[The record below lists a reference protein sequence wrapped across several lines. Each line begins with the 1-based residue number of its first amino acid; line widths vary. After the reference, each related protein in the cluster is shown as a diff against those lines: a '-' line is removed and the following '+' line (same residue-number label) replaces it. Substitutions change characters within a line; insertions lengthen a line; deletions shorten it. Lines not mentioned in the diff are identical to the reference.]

1 MTGHA
6 SPRAFLVALLA
17 AALCAVALS
26 ARAGAKVEPLD
37 IITST
42 GAHHYEVEVADD
54 DASRERGL
62 MYRHEMAAN
71 HGMLFEFPTRAP
83 VTFWMKNT
91 YLPLDMVFID
101 ADGTVRGVYEHAK
114 PLSEKLI
121 SSGVP
126 VVAVLE
132 LNADQAFDI
141 HLKAGDKVRFPFFK
155 SK

>member
-1 MTGHA
+1 MTGPLGRIA
-6 SPRAFLVALLA
+6 LVVGFSALTIG
-17 AALCAVALS
+17 
-26 ARAGAKVEPLD
+26 ARADGAVQPLD

-42 GAHHYEVEVADD
+42 GVHHYQVEVAGDN
-54 DASRERGL
+54 ASRERGL
-62 MYRHEMAAN
+62 MYRRQMAAN

-91 YLPLDMVFID
+91 YLPLDMVFIG

-141 HLKAGDKVRFPFFK
+141 RLKPGDKVRFPFFR

>member
-1 MTGHA
+1 LRGA
-6 SPRAFLVALLA
+6 LGRIALAVGFIALAFGSRA
-17 AALCAVALS
+17 
-26 ARAGAKVEPLD
+26 AGKVQPLD
-37 IITST
+37 ILTST
-42 GAHHYEVEVADD
+42 GVHPYQVEIADD
-54 DASRERGL
+54 NASRAQGL
-62 MYRHEMAAN
+62 MYRRQMAAN

-91 YLPLDMVFID
+91 YLPLDMVFLD

-114 PLSEKLI
+114 PQSEKLI
-121 SSGVP
+121 PSGVA

-141 HLKAGDKVRFPFFK
+141 HLKPGDKVRFPFFR

>member
-1 MTGHA
+1 VAGA
-6 SPRAFLVALLA
+6 LAFSAPVF
-17 AALCAVALS
+17 S
-26 ARAGAKVEPLD
+26 ARADAKVEPLD
-37 IITST
+37 IVTST
-42 GAHHYEVEVADD
+42 GVHHYEVEIADD
-54 DASRERGL
+54 NASRERGL

-101 ADGTVRGVYEHAK
+101 ADGAVRGVYEHAK

-121 SSGVP
+121 SSGVA

-132 LNADQAFDI
+132 LNADQAFAI
-141 HLKAGDKVRFPFFK
+141 HLKSGDRVRFPFFK

>member
-6 SPRAFLVALLA
+6 STRAFLVAWLA
-17 AALCAVALS
+17 AALCAVSLD
-26 ARAGAKVEPLD
+26 ARASAKVEPLD

-54 DASRERGL
+54 GASRERGL
-62 MYRHEMAAN
+62 MYRHKMPAN

-101 ADGTVRGVYEHAK
+101 SDGKVSGVYEHAT

-132 LNADQAFDI
+132 LNADQAYDI
-141 HLKAGDKVRFPFFK
+141 RLKAGDKVRFPFFN

>member
-1 MTGHA
+1 MSA
-6 SPRAFLVALLA
+6 S
-17 AALCAVALS
+17 
-26 ARAGAKVEPLD
+26 AGSKVEPLD
-37 IITST
+37 VITST
-42 GAHHYEVEVADD
+42 GAHRYEVEIANDN
-54 DASRERGL
+54 ASRERGL

-91 YLPLDMVFID
+91 YLSLDMVFID
-101 ADGTVRGVYEHAK
+101 ADGTVSGVYEHAA

-132 LNADQAFDI
+132 LNADQASDI
-141 HLKAGDKVRFPFFK
+141 HLKPGDKVRFPFFK

>member
-1 MTGHA
+1 MTSA
-6 SPRAFLVALLA
+6 VRIVALALVASAFVFNAPLF
-17 AALCAVALS
+17 S
-26 ARAGAKVEPLD
+26 ARADAMVEPLD

-42 GAHHYEVEVADD
+42 GTHRYQVEVANDN
-54 DASRERGL
+54 ASRERGL
-62 MYRHEMAAN
+62 MYRHEMPAN

-101 ADGTVRGVYEHAK
+101 ADGTVRGVYQHAA

-121 SSGVP
+121 SSGVA

-132 LNADQAFDI
+132 INADQAFDI
-141 HLKAGDKVRFPFFK
+141 HLKPGDKVRFPFFH

>member
-1 MTGHA
+1 LTH
-6 SPRAFLVALLA
+6 RLRRI
-17 AALCAVALS
+17 ALCIGLS
-26 ARAGAKVEPLD
+26 VIGFGARADGKVQPLD

-42 GAHHYEVEVADD
+42 GAHHYQVEVADN

-62 MYRHEMAAN
+62 MYRRQMAAN

-91 YLPLDMVFID
+91 YLPLDMVFIG

-114 PLSEKLI
+114 PQSEKLI
-121 SSGVP
+121 SSGVA

-141 HLKAGDKVRFPFFK
+141 HLKPGDKVRFPFFG